1 MREIMQYMHNILYS
15 IYNIIFQKIGIH
27 NFIIR
32 KSTITKATIELLKI
46 IIYLTSNFSILQTL
60 FKNIILF
67 LPTLYTVINYLAP
80 CSQN

>member
-1 MREIMQYMHNILYS
+1 M
-15 IYNIIFQKIGIH
+15 FQWIGIH
-27 NFIIR
+27 TFIMGKR
-32 KSTITKATIELLKI
+32 TITTTTIELLKI